1 MKVTKVILE
10 TFLFQEF
17 SPSFRLRLLPRF
29 RPCSNGIDRTP
40 DPAAP
45 HSVAPI
51 AAATAAAREH
61 ALLDSDSAAETPAL
75 HTHTSTLRALMHART
90 HKLHASPTRY
100 CSRHARIGFV
110 HLRTH
115 ARACMQHTRQRVCT
129 HERIMRAQARTLHM
143 HACVLHTRVRQT
155 SDCKG
160 PA

>member
-1 MKVTKVILE
+1 MSLKVTKVILE

-17 SPSFRLRLLPRF
+17 SPSFRLRLLPSF

-115 ARACMQHTRQRVCT
+115 ARAHECSILASASARMSASCALRHARCTCT
-129 HERIMRAQARTLHM
+129 HVSCIRA
-143 HACVLHTRVRQT
+143 
-155 SDCKG
+155 
-160 PA
+160 